1 MKTALS
7 IDGRPLRASLRAPLR
22 AICPC
27 CGEPV
32 ELRYQKNRWYWRHV
46 GGAGARCSR
55 RAKPPRGDEPTQL
68 DGDPYELLGM
78 ELAER
83 TVRQARRGN
92 VQAAL
97 ALAFSPVIA
106 MALDRVGVAPEEVL
120 AIVVEAKR
128 PCGQPDILVTEDAAL
143 VQREA
148 ARQPGPIFD
157 LRPHNTPNTPG
168 SSQIEA
174 SPWYVSLYPVGPA
187 TVVLVR
193 QILGLAKK
201 VYVLGGSQEWNK
213 IVGE

>member
-7 IDGRPLRASLRAPLR
+7 IDGRPLRASLRVPLH

-32 ELRYQKNRWYWRHV
+32 ELRYQKTRWYWRHV
-46 GGAGARCSR
+46 GGAGATCSR

-97 ALAFSPVIA
+97 ALAFNPLIA

-120 AIVVEAKR
+120 AIVVEAKK
-128 PCGQPDILVTEDAAL
+128 PCGQPEILVTEDAAL

-148 ARQPGPIFD
+148 ARQPAPIFD
-157 LRPHNTPNTPG
+157 LRPHDACGYSPM
-168 SSQIEA
+168 EA
-174 SPWYVSLYPVGPA
+174 LPWYVSLYPVGPA

-201 VYVLGGSQEWNK
+201 VYVLGDPQEWKK